1 MGTAKLAVLRQFPTL
16 FHYTS
21 TQSEA
26 LRAMG
31 LEPTPAMREVKVNSV
46 VITSVADETYKRDL
60 AYDFFGF

>member
-16 FHYTS
+16 FHYTP
-21 TQSEA
+21 THIDM

-31 LEPTPAMREVKVNSV
+31 IEPPPAMREVKVNSV

-60 AYDFFGF
+60 AYDFFGL